1 MIAYQNGQQTY
12 IKCTLKRSQ
21 LTTQQSVA
29 WIHKPTRQLGG
40 SPEPCMMG
48 PSPHRRQT
56 ETTEN
61 FIFATPLPG
70 GKMQQDKQL
79 PLVTSNITLK
89 PMLRMVTI

>member
-12 IKCTLKRSQ
+12 IKCTLERSQ
-21 LTTQQSVA
+21 LTTEQSVA
-29 WIHKPTRQLGG
+29 WIQKPTRQLGG

-48 PSPHRRQT
+48 PPPTVDQP

-61 FIFATPLPG
+61 ITLATPLPG
-70 GKMQQDKQL
+70 GKVQQDKQL
-79 PLVTSNITLK
+79 PVVTSNITLK